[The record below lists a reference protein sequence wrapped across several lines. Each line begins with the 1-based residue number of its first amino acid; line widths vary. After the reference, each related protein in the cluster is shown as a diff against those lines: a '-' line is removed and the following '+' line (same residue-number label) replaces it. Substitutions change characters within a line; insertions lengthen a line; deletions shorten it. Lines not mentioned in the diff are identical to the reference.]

1 MVPSVLLLCLPGNI
15 RRWRRAMPRF
25 RSAASRRHPCGRPP
39 VESMYGT
46 YGGGRSSV
54 CSAERSP
61 YENFLLQC
69 HLKQGA
75 CFQQAACLGGAHR
88 SAKAG
93 SIMGRPGGKG
103 PQARQRATSPSRQH
117 RRDGRSFLY
126 RNGHGRRPHPVALMA
141 RFHAEE
147 DRRARGGIAPAQT
160 SGDLPFQSVVATCSA
175 GRRSVMRPGSR
186 KNRLAR
192 ESALFFQRRK
202 DGALSCP
209 DCALVRN
216 LFYLMEIIDFWD
228 RGVKTTPVC
237 ATRDVF
243 WRRDG
248 LPTSGWPGYSQR
260 WIGQAGRC
268 ADTGTRRKRS
278 VPLLAMACLPGNS
291 PSRADF
297 SRRARTPGQEGEPSH
312 RASPGRA
319 GRRRSK
325 GPAMR
330 AATGGGSGRHS
341 LRGPGRPGKQDGRA
355 AHPCGKLATGK
366 NHQSCMEESCR

>member
-216 LFYLMEIIDFWD
+216 PFYLMEIIDFWD
-228 RGVKTTPVC
+228 RGIKTTPRL
-237 ATRDVF
+237 RDKG
-243 WRRDG
+243 RI
-248 LPTSGWPGYSQR
+248 LA
-260 WIGQAGRC
+260 AGRP
-268 ADTGTRRKRS
+268 AHIR
-278 VPLLAMACLPGNS
+278 LAGL
-291 PSRADF
+291 
-297 SRRARTPGQEGEPSH
+297 
-312 RASPGRA
+312 
-319 GRRRSK
+319 
-325 GPAMR
+325 
-330 AATGGGSGRHS
+330 
-341 LRGPGRPGKQDGRA
+341 
-355 AHPCGKLATGK
+355 
-366 NHQSCMEESCR
+366 